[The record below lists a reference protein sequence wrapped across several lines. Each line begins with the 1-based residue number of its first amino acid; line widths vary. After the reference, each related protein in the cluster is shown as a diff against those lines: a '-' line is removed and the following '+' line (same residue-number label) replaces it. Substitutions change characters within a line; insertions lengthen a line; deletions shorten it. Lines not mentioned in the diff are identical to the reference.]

1 MIRTAKKTDM
11 EQLLQIWLNS
21 NIDAHD
27 FIPPKYWIDNYP
39 LVADQLPQADIYLY
53 EADGNIY
60 GFVGVMDDYIAG
72 IFVDKAHRSAG
83 IGRQLLNHVKALY
96 PTLSLGVYQK
106 NQRAVRF
113 YLREGFAINNEQL
126 DQSTG
131 EIEYT
136 MFWQRNNTAPN
147 I

>member
-1 MIRTAKKTDM
+1 MIRTAQKTDM
-11 EQLLQIWLNS
+11 EQLLQIWLIS

-106 NQRAVRF
+106 KSAGCTLLPAGRLCHKQ
-113 YLREGFAINNEQL
+113 
-126 DQSTG
+126 
-131 EIEYT
+131 
-136 MFWQRNNTAPN
+136 
-147 I
+147 

>member
-1 MIRTAKKTDM
+1 MIRTAQKTDM

-27 FIPPKYWIDNYP
+27 FIPQKYWIDNYP

-60 GFVGVMDDYIAG
+60 GFVGVMDGYIAG

-113 YLREGFAINNEQL
+113 YLREGFAINKEQL
-126 DQSTG
+126 DESTG
-131 EIEYT
+131 EIEYS
-136 MFWQRNNTAPN
+136 MFWQRNNTAQS

>member
-1 MIRTAKKTDM
+1 MIRTAQKTDM

-39 LVADQLPQADIYLY
+39 LVADQLPRADIYLY
-53 EADGNIY
+53 EADGKIY
-60 GFVGVMDDYIAG
+60 GFVGVMDGYIAG

-83 IGRQLLNHVKALY
+83 IGSQLLNHVKELY

-126 DQSTG
+126 DESTG